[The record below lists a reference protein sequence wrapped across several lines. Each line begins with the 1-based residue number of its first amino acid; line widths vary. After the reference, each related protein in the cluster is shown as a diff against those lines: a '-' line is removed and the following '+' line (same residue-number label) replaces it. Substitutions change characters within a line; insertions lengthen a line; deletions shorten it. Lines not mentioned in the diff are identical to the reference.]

1 MNKNDAVDNLE
12 CVHSKYLE
20 NLRILFVIHQNARSC
35 KILFVGVNVPPS
47 GVNVPPS
54 GVNVPPSGVNVP
66 PSGVNVTFNLFR
78 GFLVI
83 KDLYKL
89 YNYFSEKLLR
99 FDIF

>member
-1 MNKNDAVDNLE
+1 MVMNKNDTVDSLE
-12 CVHSKYLE
+12 CVHCKYLE
-20 NLRILFVIHQNARSC
+20 NLRMLFVIHQNAMSC
-35 KILFVGVNVPPS
+35 KILFVGVNVTPR
-47 GVNVPPS
+47 GVNVTPR
-54 GVNVPPSGVNVP
+54 GVNVT

-83 KDLYKL
+83 EDLYKL

>member
-1 MNKNDAVDNLE
+1 MVMNKNDAVDNLE
-12 CVHSKYLE
+12 CVHCKYLE

-35 KILFVGVNVPPS
+35 KILFIGVNVPPS

-66 PSGVNVTFNLFR
+66 PNLFR

-83 KDLYKL
+83 EDLYKL